1 VGDFSS
7 LADLLPAEVD
17 QPRILGDSGL
27 GACACYDSGGSAHG
41 SSTVVTD
48 QSAGGIVVPASGRL
62 VACLG
67 VDDLVVVD
75 TSDALLIT
83 TRARSQEVNMFFYS
97 HDCDSLGTYYQ
108 VKRLVAK
115 CREGGWK
122 STL

>member
-1 VGDFSS
+1 MGDFSS

-27 GACACYDSGGSAHG
+27 GACSPVIEGFVSADNACA
-41 SSTVVTD
+41 VITD

-83 TRARSQEVNMFFYS
+83 TRARSQEVS
-97 HDCDSLGTYYQ
+97 VPHGLSLFAH
-108 VKRLVAK
+108 VSL
-115 CREGGWK
+115 
-122 STL
+122 